1 MKAIICRGFGGIAD
15 ATVET
20 VDSPPMPIAGVRIAV
35 HAACASFASL
45 LVMQGQHQNRAEPPF
60 TPGTEVAGVVMEV
73 APGVTLFQPGDRVA
87 AAVRSG
93 GYADEVTASVDT
105 VFHLPDGIS
114 FEAGAQFPSVY
125 GTAFAG
131 LVWRARLH
139 AGETVLVHGAAGGS
153 GMAAVQI
160 AKALGARVIA
170 SAGSAKKLAAARA
183 DGADET
189 LNHRE
194 VVLRDQVLSL
204 TAGRGVDVVYDP
216 VGGEMF
222 TESLR
227 CMAPEGRLVSV
238 GFAAGSIP
246 EVAANILLVKNLD
259 VIGLYWGHYLN
270 WGRQPAGRLMLDRVR
285 LAFSTMFAWALE
297 GKLAPRTYGRFPLED
312 FAAALGLIESRE
324 VIGRVVFLP
333 RTGSL
338 AALSEPGA
346 SAMI

>member
-1 MKAIICRGFGGIAD
+1 MKAIVCRGYGGIAD
-15 ATVET
+15 AAVET
-20 VDSPPMPIAGVRIAV
+20 LEPLPMPPSGVRIAV

-45 LVMQGQHQNRAEPPF
+45 LVMQGKHQNRAEPPF

-73 APGVTLFQPGDRVA
+73 APGVTLFKPGDRVA

-93 GYADEVTASVDT
+93 GYADEVATSIDT

-114 FEAGAQFPSVY
+114 FEAGSQFPSVY

-131 LVWRARLH
+131 LAWRARVRD
-139 AGETVLVHGAAGGS
+139 GETVLVHGAAGGS
-153 GMAAVQI
+153 GVAAVQI

-189 LNHRE
+189 LNHRDGA
-194 VVLRDQVLSL
+194 LRDQVLAL

-222 TESLR
+222 IESLR

-246 EVAANILLVKNLD
+246 EVPANILLVKNLD

-270 WGRQPAGRLMLDRVR
+270 WGRQPAGQLLLDQVR
-285 LAFSTMFAWALE
+285 AAFSTMFDWALE
-297 GKLAPRTYGRFPLED
+297 GKLAPRTYRSFPLEE
-312 FAAALGLIESRE
+312 FAAALDLISSRE

-333 RTGSL
+333 RAGQH
-338 AALSEPGA
+338 LSTIRCSHPMG
-346 SAMI
+346 